1 MEKEKEES
9 GSDATDAK
17 LEESVKEQDD
27 DDKAENET
35 ILTKRRNSMKDSA
48 SSGKRGE
55 SMCVES
61 STQKASECGTGV
73 DEAKTGEED
82 ETTFGKP
89 EWGSEPKVA
98 GQPPNTEHEEPDS
111 VKTKGTDEDN
121 PDEERVELQGLRSS
135 VCKVWGRESFSPVGE
150 VWGEDGL
157 KKRDDD
163 DDDDEEE
170 EEEEEEQEE
179 DKAEVENQSEEGVL
193 ENQGRSVGKRN
204 LQR

>member
-9 GSDATDAK
+9 GSDETDAK

-98 GQPPNTEHEEPDS
+98 GQPPNTEH
-111 VKTKGTDEDN
+111 KG
-121 PDEERVELQGLRSS
+121 RSS
-135 VCKVWGRESFSPVGE
+135 VKKTVKKGTLSPFG
-150 VWGEDGL
+150 DPPP
-157 KKRDDD
+157 
-163 DDDDEEE
+163 
-170 EEEEEEQEE
+170 
-179 DKAEVENQSEEGVL
+179 
-193 ENQGRSVGKRN
+193 
-204 LQR
+204 

>member
-1 MEKEKEES
+1 
-9 GSDATDAK
+9 
-17 LEESVKEQDD
+17 
-27 DDKAENET
+27 
-35 ILTKRRNSMKDSA
+35 MKDSA
-48 SSGKRGE
+48 NSGKRGE
-55 SMCVES
+55 T
-61 STQKASECGTGV
+61 STQNASECWTGV
-73 DEAKTGEED
+73 GEAKTGEED

-89 EWGSEPKVA
+89 EPKVA

-157 KKRDDD
+157 KKRDN
-163 DDDDEEE
+163 DEEE
-170 EEEEEEQEE
+170 QEQEE

>member
-9 GSDATDAK
+9 GSDETDAK

-89 EWGSEPKVA
+89 EPKVA

-163 DDDDEEE
+163 DEEE
-170 EEEEEEQEE
+170 EQEQEE

-204 LQR
+204 MQK

>member
-1 MEKEKEES
+1 MEKEKEEP
-9 GSDATDAK
+9 GSDASDAK

-89 EWGSEPKVA
+89 AWGSEPKVA
-98 GQPPNTEHEEPDS
+98 GQPPNTEHKEPDS
-111 VKTKGTDEDN
+111 VKTTGADEDN
-121 PDEERVELQGLRSS
+121 PDEERVELHGLRSS
-135 VCKVWGRESFSPVGE
+135 VCKVWGRESFSPVRE

-163 DDDDEEE
+163 DEEE
-170 EEEEEEQEE
+170 EQEQEE

>member
-1 MEKEKEES
+1 MENEKEEP
-9 GSDATDAK
+9 GSDASDAK
-17 LEESVKEQDD
+17 LEESVKEQVD
-27 DDKAENET
+27 DDKTENET
-35 ILTKRRNSMKDSA
+35 ILTKMRNSMKDSA

-55 SMCVES
+55 SMGVES
-61 STQKASECGTGV
+61 STQTASECGTGEG
-73 DEAKTGEED
+73 EAKTGEED

-89 EWGSEPKVA
+89 AWGSEPKVA

-135 VCKVWGRESFSPVGE
+135 VCKVWGRESFSPVRE

-157 KKRDDD
+157 KKRDN
-163 DDDDEEE
+163 DEEE
-170 EEEEEEQEE
+170 QEQEE
-179 DKAEVENQSEEGVL
+179 DKAEVENQSEEDVL